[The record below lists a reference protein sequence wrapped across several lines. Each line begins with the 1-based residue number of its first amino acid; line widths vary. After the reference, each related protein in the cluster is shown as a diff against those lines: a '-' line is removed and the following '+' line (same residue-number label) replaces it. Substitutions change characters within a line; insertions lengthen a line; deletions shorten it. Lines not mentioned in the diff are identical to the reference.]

1 MKMLMIVVD
10 ESKKEE
16 LEVFLNRSGVHGYTE
31 VAHAA
36 GMGTSGLRLGSSA
49 FPKTSALVFTML
61 SEEAVE
67 KLQDGVDQF
76 CATCGE
82 ELRMF
87 AWDVDVLR

>member
-1 MKMLMIVVD
+1 MKMLMIIVD

-16 LEVFLNRSGVHGYTE
+16 LEVFLNHSGVDGYTE

-49 FPKTSALVFTML
+49 FPKTSALIFTML
-61 SEEAVE
+61 TAEALQ
-67 KLQDGVDQF
+67 KLQEGADQF

-82 ELRMF
+82 ELRMV
-87 AWDVDVLR
+87 AWDAEVLR

>member
-1 MKMLMIVVD
+1 MKMLMIIVD

-16 LEVFLNRSGVHGYTE
+16 LEVFLDHSGVGGYTE

-36 GMGTSGLRLGSSA
+36 GMGTSGPRLGSSA
-49 FPKTSALVFTML
+49 FPRTSAVVFTML
-61 SEEAVE
+61 SEEALL
-67 KLQDGVDQF
+67 KLQKGVDQF

-82 ELRMF
+82 ELRMV

>member
-1 MKMLMIVVD
+1 MKMLMLIVD

-16 LEVFLNRSGVHGYTE
+16 LEVFLNHSGVQGYTE

-49 FPKTSALVFTML
+49 FPKTSALIFTIL
-61 SEEAVE
+61 TEEALE
-67 KLQDGVDQF
+67 KLQAGVDEF

-82 ELRMF
+82 ELRMIV
-87 AWDVDVLR
+87 WDAEVLR